1 MLAQLMG
8 QAGYATLALPLDS
21 SLHHSLELV
30 EPDEKDVF
38 FISALPPFAFAQART
53 LGRHLQT
60 RFPRTKLV
68 VGVWGFSGD
77 MEKAMQRFQPLR
89 PDKLVTSLAD
99 AVKWDPRA
107 SVATGT

>member
-1 MLAQLMG
+1 MRKM
-8 QAGYATLALPLDS
+8 YS
-21 SLHHSLELV
+21 SSRLY
-30 EPDEKDVF
+30 
-38 FISALPPFAFAQART
+38 PPFAFAQART